1 MLTRVSAT
9 LFLIV
14 WGSVATS
21 SPSIPVEKSC
31 REHPQLVGK
40 CSTVHGSLSVFNGNP
55 AVRLRRIG
63 TKRILGVSDQRFKLP
78 AYRNIPESLAH
89 QLNGENELV
98 GDFQICPFTRSKPG
112 EMQLICIESAKNVVV
127 KAAIK

>member
-1 MLTRVSAT
+1 MLTRVAAT

-14 WGSVATS
+14 WGSVATP
-21 SPSIPVEKSC
+21 SPSIAVEKSC

-40 CSTVHGSLSVFNGNP
+40 CFTVHGSLSVYNGNP

-78 AYRNIPESLAH
+78 DYRNIPESLGH

-127 KAAIK
+127 RTAIK